1 MVKAIKSSKKK
12 KATVKK
18 TKVAKVK
25 KVVETEQPWD
35 PAPLNY
41 YRFKV
46 SEEKEPM
53 TLWQKIKDYFWV

>member
-12 KATVKK
+12 KATTKK
-18 TKVAKVK
+18 TKAPKVAKV
-25 KVVETEQPWD
+25 VEQEQPWD

-41 YRFKV
+41 YRYNQPV
-46 SEEKEPM
+46 EKEPM